1 MLFCKAFLG
10 DLTPKGEKCGSKQ
23 VSPKGEEMSSNGGEI
38 WGEEK
43 RENQGFRGR
52 PSRHWMVGSIQVSV
66 SVTASLGPQ
75 VSNES
80 DKPTGMSQC
89 VGLRLRM
96 KFDLV

>member
-10 DLTPKGEKCGSKQ
+10 DLIPKGEKCGSKQ
-23 VSPKGEEMSSNGGEI
+23 VSSNGGEI

-80 DKPTGMSQC
+80 DKPTGMSQ
-89 VGLRLRM
+89 L
-96 KFDLV
+96 